1 VGKHKAGLMMTL
13 KILLIFAGA
22 AAFGW
27 GFSEL
32 VEHSDG
38 NVRSQGAG
46 LACQEW
52 NSGSCERS
60 FQR

>member
-1 VGKHKAGLMMTL
+1 MMTL